1 MDNKII
7 SNTKEDRFKRLAQQ
21 RTRNVLKSLKIL
33 GNCSNKSSYE
43 YTEEDLKKIFSAI
56 EIEIKNTKNKFYGT
70 LDSSEDEFTL

>member
-1 MDNKII
+1 MNNKII